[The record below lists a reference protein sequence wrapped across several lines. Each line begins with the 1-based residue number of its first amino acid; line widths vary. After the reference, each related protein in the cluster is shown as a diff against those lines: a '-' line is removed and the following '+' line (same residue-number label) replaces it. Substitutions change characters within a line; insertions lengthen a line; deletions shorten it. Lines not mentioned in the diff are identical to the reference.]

1 MTRLSIA
8 LAVIVALTGLGGTAW
23 FMNID
28 ALAQQEDAGAPP
40 TEAAVAVPLQVV
52 QAGDGL
58 AARSFIGRVEA
69 QRTVDIAFQIGG
81 QIVEI
86 GPTEGERVPAGS
98 VIATL
103 DEVNFRLALERA
115 EAVVDLARS
124 EEARVSELVE
134 RAAAPRAQLDRAR
147 AELRQ
152 AEVAV
157 AEAQRALEQTRIH
170 APFEA
175 IVARRLIET
184 YSNVTPAVPVLRLQ
198 DVSTLMVAISLPEDL
213 AVLARTAP
221 EDYEAVA
228 RFPALPGAVMPLD
241 LARFVTEADP
251 VAQTYAVKFALR
263 ESDPRI
269 LPGMTATVEIRP
281 RQRVEAVMVPVSAVD
296 TSSGAAPRVWVVDE
310 ESRAYPSEVS
320 LGLPQGDQIPVLSG
334 VTPGARIVAAGW
346 WQMRDGVLV
355 RPAMF

>member
-1 MTRLSIA
+1 MKRLSLA
-8 LAVIVALTGLGGTAW
+8 LAVIAVLAGLGGAAW
-23 FMNID
+23 FMNVG
-28 ALAQQEDAGAPP
+28 ALAQQEEAGAPP
-40 TEAAVAVPLQVV
+40 TEVAVAVPLQVV
-52 QAGDGL
+52 QAGDRL
-58 AARSFIGRVEA
+58 AARSFIGRVEP
-69 QRTVDIAFQIGG
+69 QKTVDIAFQVAG
-81 QIVEI
+81 QILEI
-86 GPTEGERVPAGS
+86 GPTEGQRVARHS
-98 VIATL
+98 MIAAL
-103 DEVNFRLALERA
+103 DDEDFRLALARA

-124 EEARVSELVE
+124 DEARVSELVE
-134 RAAAPRAQLDRAR
+134 RKVSPQAQLDRAR

-157 AEAQRALEQTRIH
+157 AEARRALEQTRVE

-213 AVLARTAP
+213 AVFARSSP
-221 EDYEAVA
+221 EDYDAVA
-228 RFPALPGAVMPLD
+228 RFPALPGAVVSLD

-251 VAQTYAVKFALR
+251 VAQTYGVKFALR
-263 ESDPRI
+263 DPDPRV

-281 RQRVEAVMVPVSAVD
+281 RRRVEAVMVPVSAVD
-296 TSSGAAPRVWVVDE
+296 TSSGASPRVWVVDAE
-310 ESRAYPSEVS
+310 NRARPKDVS

-334 VTPGARIVAAGW
+334 VTPGARVVAAGW

-355 RPAMF
+355 RPAML